1 MFRTMKSTP
10 RQVKEAKKA
19 YEKVVNHLVEEG
31 YSSDELAAVSTPI
44 GLSIG
49 AETPEE
55 IALSVLAEIIMLR
68 RGARGERL
76 SS

>member
-31 YSSDELAAVSTPI
+31 YAKNKTDADNIIGGMSEEWYSIIVSS
-44 GLSIG
+44 
-49 AETPEE
+49 
-55 IALSVLAEIIMLR
+55 
-68 RGARGERL
+68 
-76 SS
+76 

>member
-31 YSSDELAAVSTPI
+31 YAKSKTDAAIII
-44 GLSIG
+44 GDMS
-49 AETPEE
+49 
-55 IALSVLAEIIMLR
+55 
-68 RGARGERL
+68 
-76 SS
+76 

>member
-31 YSSDELAAVSTPI
+31 YAKSKTDADNII
-44 GLSIG
+44 GGMS
-49 AETPEE
+49 EE
-55 IALSVLAEIIMLR
+55 WYNMIIDN
-68 RGARGERL
+68 
-76 SS
+76 

>member
-31 YSSDELAAVSTPI
+31 YAKNKTDADNIIGGMSEEWYSMIVSS
-44 GLSIG
+44 
-49 AETPEE
+49 
-55 IALSVLAEIIMLR
+55 
-68 RGARGERL
+68 
-76 SS
+76 

>member
-31 YSSDELAAVSTPI
+31 YAKNKIDADNIIGGMSEEWYSIIVSS
-44 GLSIG
+44 
-49 AETPEE
+49 
-55 IALSVLAEIIMLR
+55 
-68 RGARGERL
+68 
-76 SS
+76 

>member
-31 YSSDELAAVSTPI
+31 YAKNKIDADNIIGGMSEEWYSMIVSS
-44 GLSIG
+44 
-49 AETPEE
+49 
-55 IALSVLAEIIMLR
+55 
-68 RGARGERL
+68 
-76 SS
+76 

>member
-31 YSSDELAAVSTPI
+31 YAKNKIDADNIIGGMSEEWYRIIVSS
-44 GLSIG
+44 
-49 AETPEE
+49 
-55 IALSVLAEIIMLR
+55 
-68 RGARGERL
+68 
-76 SS
+76 